1 MRSRRI
7 CKATL
12 RRNAYLRSLFE
23 NALGARNKDL
33 VGGMLSLEEIKK
45 WADSIEAQSTLKL
58 AKFCH
63 KPATRGH
70 RSVIEVVFADGLNEY
85 RAWMVHELN
94 IIYVDVFRE
103 QAESDSKLFR
113 GPLTRH
119 SLESISSLL
128 TRSV

>member
-1 MRSRRI
+1 M
-7 CKATL
+7 
-12 RRNAYLRSLFE
+12 F
-23 NALGARNKDL
+23 
-33 VGGMLSLEEIKK
+33 
-45 WADSIEAQSTLKL
+45 
-58 AKFCH
+58 
-63 KPATRGH
+63 
-70 RSVIEVVFADGLNEY
+70 
-85 RAWMVHELN
+85 HELN